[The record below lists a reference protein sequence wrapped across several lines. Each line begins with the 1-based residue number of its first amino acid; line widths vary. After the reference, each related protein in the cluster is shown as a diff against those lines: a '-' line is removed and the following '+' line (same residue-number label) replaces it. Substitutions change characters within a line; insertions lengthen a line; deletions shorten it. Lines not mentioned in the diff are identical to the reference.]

1 MSTPQQQHSPTPQLP
16 SQAPGYWPGTAPA
29 AGGFVSPVPVRRAT
43 LADAVLAEWTKI
55 RSVRSTMWTLGVMVA
70 LIVGIGM
77 LIAAAVDTSG
87 PTEMNEAS
95 PLALGFIGVLLA
107 TICVITLGVLTISSE
122 YGTGLIRTT
131 LTACPSRSR
140 VLTAKAI
147 VFSLLTLVI
156 TTVSTFVVAAVH
168 SSVLGSRSTYE
179 PTGGDWLRATVG
191 VSLFMALLG
200 LLSLAVGALV
210 RHSAGAITIMLGVV
224 MLPMVL
230 ALFLMLDSLRDVR
243 DALLQYSIPA
253 ELAAMYGTTSGGGT
267 GPTGWEPVLIMAGLA
282 AVGLGGAYAAI
293 ARRDA

>member
-1 MSTPQQQHSPTPQLP
+1 MSTPQQHSATPQLP
-16 SQAPGYWPGTAPA
+16 SQAPGHRPGTAPA
-29 AGGFVSPVPVRRAT
+29 AGGFVSPVPVRKAT
-43 LADAVLAEWTKI
+43 LTDAVLAEWTKI

-70 LIVGIGM
+70 LIVGIGV
-77 LIAAAVDTSG
+77 LIAAAADAGG
-87 PTEMNEAS
+87 PTEMNESS

-147 VFSLLTLVI
+147 VFFLLTLVI
-156 TTVSTFVVAAVH
+156 TAVSTFVVAALH
-168 SSVLGSRSTYE
+168 SSVFGSRTTHQS
-179 PTGGDWLRATVG
+179 TGGEWLRVTVG
-191 VSLFMALLG
+191 VSLFLALLG

-224 MLPMVL
+224 MLPMIL
-230 ALFLMLDSLRDVR
+230 AVFLVLDSLQGVR
-243 DALLQYSIPA
+243 SALLQYSIPA
-253 ELAAMYGTTSGGGT
+253 ELAALYPMVSGAGK

-282 AVGLGGAYAAI
+282 AVGLAGAYAAL

>member
-1 MSTPQQQHSPTPQLP
+1 MSTPQLP

-29 AGGFVSPVPVRRAT
+29 AGGFVSPVPMRKAT

-70 LIVGIGM
+70 LIVGVGM
-77 LIAAAVDTSG
+77 LIAVAVQGSSPAETN
-87 PTEMNEAS
+87 TAS

-140 VLTAKAI
+140 VLTAKAV

-156 TTVSTFVVAAVH
+156 TLVSTLAVAAVH

-224 MLPMVL
+224 LLPMIL
-230 ALFLMLDSLRDVR
+230 ALFMMMDSLRGVR

-253 ELAAMYGTTSGGGT
+253 ELAVLYGTASGTGA
-267 GPTGWEPVLIMAGLA
+267 GPTGWEPVWIMAGLA
-282 AVGLGGAYAAI
+282 AVGLAGAYAAL